1 MGGDSDQSPAS
12 KDGSVNSEHYLQEVR
27 EVSMARRHNFQT
39 ISWFYDLWKREL
51 LDLDPPYQRR
61 SVWNQEFKDYFVDTV
76 LLNYPA
82 PALFVYEDIG
92 ADGRSV
98 YHVVDGK
105 QRLTTIFEFISE
117 DFPVGQQS
125 AIGNLRDKYFSSLD
139 DGVKRQFWGY
149 QFLVEYIPSD
159 DEKIIN
165 GIFDRINRNVAKL
178 TDQELRHAKL
188 SGKFISACESLAEW
202 AFEVLPKNF
211 PRFAQQSKKQMKD
224 VEFVALLLLLL
235 EEGAKGY
242 TQNDLDAA
250 FTERDTSWD
259 DEHLVCSEFREIIA
273 LINEF
278 ITLVPDQ
285 KDIISSRLRNQADFY
300 SLFGAASSLSRNN
313 ILASPSDCALR
324 LVEFVKRVDDEDE
337 RRADPDLMEYYD
349 AARSASNDK
358 GARET
363 RIKFM
368 EKLLRT

>member
-1 MGGDSDQSPAS
+1 MS
-12 KDGSVNSEHYLQEVR
+12 
-27 EVSMARRHNFQT
+27 RRHNFQT

-61 SVWNQEFKDYFVDTV
+61 SVWNQEFKDYFIDTV

-82 PALFVYEDIG
+82 PALFIYEDIG

-117 DFPVGQQS
+117 AFPVGEQS
-125 AIGNLRDKYFSSLD
+125 AIGNLKDKYFSSLD
-139 DGVKRQFWGY
+139 DTVKRQFWGY

-188 SGKFISACESLAEW
+188 NGKFISACESLAEW

-235 EEGAKGY
+235 EDGPKGY

-259 DEHLVCSEFREIIA
+259 DELEVCSEFREVVA
-273 LINEF
+273 LINH
-278 ITLVPDQ
+278 IIARVPDQ
-285 KDIISSRLRNQADFY
+285 KDIVSSRLRNQADFY
-300 SLFGAASSLSRNN
+300 SLFGAASFLSR
-313 ILASPSDCALR
+313 DGALETPEVCSVR
-324 LVEFVKRVDDEDE
+324 LLEFVKRVDDEAE
-337 RRADPDLMEYYD
+337 RRADASLMEYYD

-358 GARET
+358 GPRET

-368 EKLLRT
+368 KNLLSV

>member
-1 MGGDSDQSPAS
+1 MS
-12 KDGSVNSEHYLQEVR
+12 
-27 EVSMARRHNFQT
+27 RRHNFQT

-82 PALFVYEDIG
+82 PALFIYENIG

-105 QRLTTIFEFISE
+105 QRLTTIFEFIQGE
-117 DFPVGQQS
+117 FPVGEGT
-125 AIGNLRDKYFSSLD
+125 AINQLKDKYFGSLD
-139 DGVKRQFWGY
+139 DTTKRGFWSY

-188 SGKFISACESLAEW
+188 NGKFITACESLAEW
-202 AFEVLPKNF
+202 AFELLPKNF

-224 VEFVALLLLLL
+224 VEFVALMLLLL
-235 EEGAKGY
+235 ESGPKGY
-242 TQNDLDAA
+242 TQNDLDEE
-250 FTERDTSWD
+250 FTSRDTSWD
-259 DEHLVCSEFREIIA
+259 DESTLCSEFRDVFNFVAAILDAFVE
-273 LINEF
+273 
-278 ITLVPDQ
+278 P
-285 KDIISSRLRNQADFY
+285 KDMISSRLRNQADFY
-300 SLFGAASSLSRNN
+300 SLVGAISSLKRDGVLPSADLCARK
-313 ILASPSDCALR
+313 LAD
-324 LVEFVKRVDDEDE
+324 FIKRVDDEQERKSDE
-337 RRADPDLMEYYD
+337 ELMAYYD

-358 GARET
+358 GPRET
-363 RIKFM
+363 RIKYM
-368 EKLLRT
+368 KKILNS